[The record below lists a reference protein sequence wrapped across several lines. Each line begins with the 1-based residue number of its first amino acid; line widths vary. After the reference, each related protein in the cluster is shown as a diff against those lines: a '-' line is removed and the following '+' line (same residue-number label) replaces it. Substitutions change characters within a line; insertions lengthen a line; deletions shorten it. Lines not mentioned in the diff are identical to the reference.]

1 MSPKEFEE
9 AVCALFGK
17 MGYRLTV
24 TGKSHDGGI
33 DLDGVS
39 MGLSGGRIV
48 VQCKRYKGAVPVSM
62 VRDLFGVVSS
72 DNNIE
77 RGFLVTTGKFSHA
90 AWSFARDKRI
100 TLIEGYKLEVR
111 FASTI
116 PAHQARTPR

>member
-33 DLDGVS
+33 DLEGVN
-39 MGLSGGRIV
+39 MGLGGGRIV
-48 VQCKRYKGAVPVSM
+48 VQCKRYKGAVPVYM

-72 DNNIE
+72 DNNIA

-100 TLIEGYKLEVR
+100 TLIEGYELEVR
-111 FASTI
+111 FASTM